1 MRFTVFQAAS
11 ISPARLLLGRV
22 AAAKRAVQAEKDRYP
37 ALFRAREVRD
47 HRKPPGRIA
56 PTQIDFRRPTS

>member
-37 ALFRAREVRD
+37 LLSRAREVRD
-47 HRKPPGRIA
+47 HQKTAWPNCA
-56 PTQIDFRRPTS
+56 DSN